1 MAIETK
7 EITFEQEIEYS
18 LLDHGGYIKGNP
30 HDYNR
35 EFAIDTKQLFRFLQD
50 SQPVEWE
57 KLCRKHGENV
67 ETGFLKK
74 LYRDLDTYG
83 TLYVLRHGVVDAP
96 AKLSLCYFKPAS
108 GMNQTSQAL
117 YEKNILS
124 ITRQVHYSPKNENS
138 IDVVL
143 FINGLPVATVEL
155 KNPITGQTVE
165 NAKRQYMKDR
175 DPRELL
181 LSFKARCLVHFAVDT
196 EEVWMTTKLNGI
208 NTYFLPFN
216 KGNNGGKGNPV
227 GNSTYRTSYL
237 WEEVLQKDSL
247 LDIVQRFI
255 HLQEDKK
262 NPKKSV
268 MIFPRY
274 HQLDVV
280 RKLVADVYANGT
292 GHNYLIQH
300 SAGSGKSNSI
310 SWLAHHLSNLH
321 DKNDKVVFN
330 SIIVI
335 TDRLV
340 LDKQLQDTIYQFE
353 HVEGVVT
360 KIDNNAAQL
369 ADALNTGK
377 KIIITTLQKFPFIL
391 EKVDDLSGKRFAV
404 IVDEAH
410 SSQTGEAS
418 KKMKAI
424 LGNAEGLTEEEQLQR
439 VADDEAKEERKQ
451 SDSED
456 EIAKEMA
463 THGRLPNLSFFA
475 FTATPKAKTL
485 EMFGT
490 PDASGIPH
498 AFHIYS
504 MKQAI
509 QEGFILDV
517 LKNYVTYDT
526 YFKIG
531 KKIADDPRYEKSK
544 ANKALGKF
552 LSLHPHNLA
561 QKTQIIVE
569 HFRTVT
575 KDKIGGKAKAMV
587 VTGSRLHAVRY
598 YQEFQRY
605 IKKMGY
611 ENELGILIAFS
622 GTVHDGGEEY
632 TEVSLNGIK
641 ESELLE
647 KFHSGEYQVL
657 LVAEKYQTG
666 FDEPLLHT
674 MFVDKKLSGV
684 KAVQT
689 LSRLNRT
696 CFGKDD
702 TFVLDFVN
710 SAEDIRAAFAPYY
723 EETSIEETTDA
734 NIVYELKSKLDEFR
748 VYWQSEIEAFSKA
761 FFKPTKKQGNMD
773 FGVLN
778 SFLDPAVDR
787 YNGLDENEQE
797 EFKSTLAKFVRTYTF
812 LTNIIRLDD
821 ADLHK
826 FHAYAKF
833 LQKKL
838 PKREGG
844 GPIFLDDEV
853 SLQYYRVQKI
863 FEGSIALEQSEPL
876 PNKLHPGKPKPEEEK
891 APLSELIDK
900 INEKF
905 GTEFT
910 NIDKVLEQIVSDMDA
925 NEELRVQARN
935 NSQEHF
941 RFPFNDAFVD
951 VVIGRMAQNQQ
962 FCERVLDD
970 AKFGDTVRDLLVGVV
985 YERLRSSTRSESRL

>member
-1 MAIETK
+1 MNINEQANFIWSIADLLRGDFKQSEYGKVILPFTVLRRFDCVLAPSKAKILEANKTLTVSNKRPIFKRMTGHDYYNVSQFDFEKLMDDSNAIEAN
-7 EITFEQEIEYS
+7 
-18 LLDHGGYIKGNP
+18 LR
-30 HDYNR
+30 DY
-35 EFAIDTKQLFRFLQD
+35 
-50 SQPVEWE
+50 
-57 KLCRKHGENV
+57 
-67 ETGFLKK
+67 
-74 LYRDLDTYG
+74 
-83 TLYVLRHGVVDAP
+83 
-96 AKLSLCYFKPAS
+96 
-108 GMNQTSQAL
+108 
-117 YEKNILS
+117 
-124 ITRQVHYSPKNENS
+124 
-138 IDVVL
+138 
-143 FINGLPVATVEL
+143 INGFSEDVREIIDNFEIFGV
-155 KNPITGQTVE
+155 I
-165 NAKRQYMKDR
+165 DR
-175 DPRELL
+175 LSRANLL
-181 LSFKARCLVHFAVDT
+181 YLV
-196 EEVWMTTKLNGI
+196 
-208 NTYFLPFN
+208 
-216 KGNNGGKGNPV
+216 
-227 GNSTYRTSYL
+227 
-237 WEEVLQKDSL
+237 
-247 LDIVQRFI
+247 VQRFAEI
-255 HLQEDKK
+255 DM
-262 NPKKSV
+262 S
-268 MIFPRY
+268 
-274 HQLDVV
+274 
-280 RKLVADVYANGT
+280 
-292 GHNYLIQH
+292 
-300 SAGSGKSNSI
+300 
-310 SWLAHHLSNLH
+310 
-321 DKNDKVVFN
+321 
-330 SIIVI
+330 
-335 TDRLV
+335 
-340 LDKQLQDTIYQFE
+340 DTQ
-353 HVEGVVT
+353 
-360 KIDNNAAQL
+360 IDN
-369 ADALNTGK
+369 
-377 KIIITTLQKFPFIL
+377 
-391 EKVDDLSGKRFAV
+391 
-404 IVDEAH
+404 
-410 SSQTGEAS
+410 
-418 KKMKAI
+418 
-424 LGNAEGLTEEEQLQR
+424 
-439 VADDEAKEERKQ
+439 
-451 SDSED
+451 
-456 EIAKEMA
+456 
-463 THGRLPNLSFFA
+463 
-475 FTATPKAKTL
+475 L
-485 EMFGT
+485 EMGYMFEELIRRFSEQSNETAG
-490 PDASGIPH
+490 
-498 AFHIYS
+498 
-504 MKQAI
+504 
-509 QEGFILDV
+509 
-517 LKNYVTYDT
+517 
-526 YFKIG
+526 
-531 KKIADDPRYEKSK
+531 
-544 ANKALGKF
+544 
-552 LSLHPHNLA
+552 
-561 QKTQIIVE
+561 E
-569 HFRTVT
+569 HFTPREV
-575 KDKIGGKAKAMV
+575 IELMV

-611 ENELGILIAFS
+611 ENALGILIAFS

-641 ESELLE
+641 ESELPE

-941 RFPFNDAFVD
+941 RFPFNDAFMD

-985 YERLRSSTRSESRL
+985 YERLRSTTGSGIHP